1 MAGQEGQQAQA
12 SGDGAQRQA
21 QVGAQQG
28 DGRQQAGQQVGDGQQ
43 QARYTDADV
52 DAIISKKFA
61 KWREQHE
68 AKVAEAAKLA
78 EMNATQRAEY
88 ERDQLQRRLDELER
102 EKSVSGMVA
111 ESRRQLSDRGI
122 SVPDELVGV
131 LVGET
136 AEDTKRA
143 VDAFAD
149 AFEGAV
155 DAAVRARLSGTAPRS
170 GGAAKSPTRV
180 DILKIEDTEARQRAI
195 REHPELF
202 FISRQ

>member
-12 SGDGAQRQA
+12 SGDDTQRQA
-21 QVGAQQG
+21 QAGAQQG
-28 DGRQQAGQQVGDGQQ
+28 ATQQGDGAQQ

-122 SVPDELVGV
+122 SVPDELVGA

-136 AEDTKRA
+136 AEDTKR
-143 VDAFAD
+143 
-149 AFEGAV
+149 AV

-180 DILKIEDTEARQRAI
+180 DILRIEDTEARQRAI

>member
-12 SGDGAQRQA
+12 SGDGAQQQA

-28 DGRQQAGQQVGDGQQ
+28 ANQQGGGAQQ

-61 KWREQHE
+61 KWQEQHE

-122 SVPDELVGV
+122 SVPDELVGA

-136 AEDTKRA
+136 AEGTKRA

-180 DILKIEDTEARQRAI
+180 DILKIEDTETRQRAI

-202 FISRQ
+202 FTSRQ

>member
-12 SGDGAQRQA
+12 SGDDTQRQA
-21 QVGAQQG
+21 QAGAQQG
-28 DGRQQAGQQVGDGQQ
+28 ATQQGDGAQQ

-61 KWREQHE
+61 KWQEQHE

-202 FISRQ
+202 FTSRQ

>member
-1 MAGQEGQQAQA
+1 MAGQEGQQVQA
-12 SGDGAQRQA
+12 SGDGAQQQDQA
-21 QVGAQQG
+21 GAQQG
-28 DGRQQAGQQVGDGQQ
+28 ANQQ

-122 SVPDELVGV
+122 SVPDELVGT

-170 GGAAKSPTRV
+170 GRAAKSPTRV
-180 DILKIEDTEARQRAI
+180 DILKIEDTEARQKAI

-202 FISRQ
+202 FISRR